1 MNRTGLP
8 LEGLTVADFSQG
20 VAGPLA
26 AMQLGDLGARVVKVE
41 PLRGDWIRN
50 VGRKVEHGMSP
61 TYISMNRNKVGVSI
75 DMKDPRG
82 MEAVNRLVAES
93 EVLVESFRPGVME
106 RFGLAYET
114 LRTAQP
120 GLVYASVTGYGQS
133 GPYVELPGADS
144 IIQAMGGIMSIN
156 GEEGG
161 GPLRFGMFM
170 VDMIT
175 GMTANQGILA
185 ALLGKG
191 RHGHE
196 GQGQHVQVSLLD
208 AILAFQAPP
217 ITEYLM
223 YGQMP
228 ERNGNVNSYVAPS
241 GVFRTQDSFLM
252 FTVLDHQWEKGTRAL
267 ELEHIRD
274 DPRFVTNEV
283 RLTHRDALLVIVRE
297 KLAARTTADWLTV
310 LRQHD
315 ILCAPIQDYE
325 ALVRDPQ
332 VLHNAI
338 LMSFPQHLFGELPM
352 VGSPVRFGAH
362 DLEYTPPPSVGEH
375 TREVFEGDLGYA
387 PAEVDALLAAGVI
400 SAAGEAPSGGAVS
413 GTVAGEDSGAA

>member
-1 MNRTGLP
+1 MNQTGLP

-82 MEAVNRLVAES
+82 MEAVQRLVAAS
-93 EVLVESFRPGVME
+93 EVLVESFRPGVMK

-114 LRTAQP
+114 LRAAQP

-133 GPYVELPGADS
+133 GPYVDLPGADS
-144 IIQAMGGIMSIN
+144 VIQAMGGIMSIN
-156 GEEGG
+156 GEKGG
-161 GPLRFGMFM
+161 DPLRFGMFM

-185 ALLGKG
+185 ALLGKWRPG
-191 RHGHE
+191 NENRPD
-196 GQGQHVQVSLLD
+196 GQGQHIQVSLLD

-241 GVFRTQDSFLM
+241 GVFRTKDSFLM

-274 DPRFVTNEV
+274 DPRFVTNET
-283 RLTHRDALLVIVRE
+283 RLTHRDELLLIVRE
-297 KLAARTTADWLTV
+297 KLAAHTTGEWLAK
-310 LRQHD
+310 LRKDD

-325 ALVRDPQ
+325 TLVRDPQ
-332 VLHNAI
+332 VLHNAV
-338 LMSFPQHLFGELPM
+338 LKFMPQPLFGELPM
-352 VGSPVRFGAH
+352 VGSPVRYGAH
-362 DLEYTPPPSVGEH
+362 NLEYTPPPTVGEH
-375 TREVFEGDLGYA
+375 TREVFEGDLGYT
-387 PAEVDALLAAGVI
+387 PAEVDALVAAGVI
-400 SAAGEAPSGGAVS
+400 SAAGETASGNA
-413 GTVAGEDSGAA
+413 AGQDAGAA